1 MDRLFK
7 LQLEHLQESG
17 SYQTGKEL
25 QLKMG
30 LIKLLRDKHHAA
42 YAERLKYL
50 DVIIVPLSEDENFT
64 AAVSFETAEVYVG
77 EGFLIAFASKNWTI
91 FDQLDVVLRHEIAHN
106 LLMHQIRML
115 DKFIEYYDVDEETAK
130 HIQHSSLHELLNI
143 IEDFEISN
151 TRYIDTDKEIMRNII
166 LNGKEIHCLVTE
178 DHNED
183 WAEMS
188 LEEMFHALTQEL
200 EDIKALLLTIDPT
213 KPLTPDDRERLE
225 KAEKNTAIRQ
235 SMETNTQYM
244 VRVDDDT
251 KSYFFV
257 PIEKILTLKSFKK
270 YSAIEQKLMR
280 GLYDAYKDYSEKDII
295 EIIKEIGFTTV
306 FTAYK
311 FKDKSGKDL
320 GIAAYTPEDKT
331 FAINVLLALMGRLT
345 TEDDLGGGGGG
356 GQNVKRPDG
365 YVRGYNE
372 VVNSTHDVES
382 EELVKLLR
390 HLGQAGI
397 DISHITAGPTDNDKK

>member
-42 YAERLKYL
+42 YAERLRYL

-77 EGFLIAFASKNWTI
+77 EGFLIAFASENWTI

-115 DKFIEYYDVDEETAK
+115 NQFIDYYDVDEETAA
-130 HIQHSSLHELLNI
+130 HIQRSSLHGILNI

-151 TRYIDTDKEIMRNII
+151 TRYTDTDKEIMRNII

-178 DHNED
+178 DHNDD
-183 WAEMS
+183 WADMT
-188 LEEMFHALTQEL
+188 LEEMFNALTQEL

-213 KPLTPDDRERLE
+213 KPLSPADEERLE

-280 GLYDAYKDYSEKDII
+280 GLYDAYKDYSEEDII

-372 VVNSTHDVES
+372 VVNTTHDVES

-397 DISHITAGPTDNDKK
+397 DISHITAGPTDDKK

>member
-42 YAERLKYL
+42 YAERLRYL
-50 DVIIVPLSEDENFT
+50 DVIIVPLSEDEGFT
-64 AAVSFETAEVYVG
+64 AAISFETGEVFVG
-77 EGFLIAFASKNWTI
+77 EGFLIAFASENWTI
-91 FDQLDVVLRHEIAHN
+91 FDQLDVVLRHELAHN

-115 DKFIEYYDVDEETAK
+115 NRFIDYYDVDEETAT
-130 HIQHSSLHELLNI
+130 HIQRSSLHEILNI

-151 TRYIDTDKEIMRNII
+151 TRYTDTDKEIMRNII

-178 DHNED
+178 DHDED
-183 WAEMS
+183 WANMT
-188 LEEMFHALTQEL
+188 LEEMFYALTQEL
-200 EDIKALLLTIDPT
+200 EEIKAILSTIDPT
-213 KPLTPDDRERLE
+213 KPLTPEDEERLQ
-225 KAEKNTAIRQ
+225 KASGNTAIRQ
-235 SMETNTQYM
+235 AMETNSQYM
-244 VRVDDDT
+244 VPVDADT

-280 GLYDAYKDYSEKDII
+280 GLYDAYKDYSEEDII
-295 EIIKEIGFTTV
+295 KIIEEIGLTTI

-311 FKDKSGKDL
+311 FKDKSGKDI

-345 TEDDLGGGGGG
+345 TNDDLHPSGG
-356 GQNVKRPDG
+356 GQIHKRPDG

-372 VVNSTHDVES
+372 IINSARDVES

-397 DISHITAGPTDNDKK
+397 DVSHITAGPTDNDKK

>member
-77 EGFLIAFASKNWTI
+77 EGFLIAFASENWTI

-151 TRYIDTDKEIMRNII
+151 TRYTDTDKEIMRNII

>member
-42 YAERLKYL
+42 YAERLRYL

-77 EGFLIAFASKNWTI
+77 EGFLIAFASENWTI

-115 DKFIEYYDVDEETAK
+115 NQFIDYYDVDEETAA
-130 HIQHSSLHELLNI
+130 HIQRSSLHGILNI

-151 TRYIDTDKEIMRNII
+151 TRYTDTDKEIMRNII

-178 DHNED
+178 DHDED
-183 WAEMS
+183 WADMT
-188 LEEMFHALTQEL
+188 LEEMFNALTQEL
-200 EDIKALLLTIDPT
+200 EDTKALLLTIDPT
-213 KPLTPDDRERLE
+213 KPLSPADEERLE
-225 KAEKNTAIRQ
+225 KAEKNSAIRQ
-235 SMETNTQYM
+235 SFDANTQYM
-244 VRVDDDT
+244 VRVDADT

-270 YSAIEQKLMR
+270 YSAMEQKIMR
-280 GLYDAYKDYSEKDII
+280 GLYDAYKDYSEEDII

-356 GQNVKRPDG
+356 QNVKRPDG

-397 DISHITAGPTDNDKK
+397 DISHITAGPTDDKK

>member
-42 YAERLKYL
+42 YAERLRYL

-64 AAVSFETAEVYVG
+64 AAVSFETGEVYVG
-77 EGFLIAFASKNWTI
+77 EGFLIAFASENWTI

-115 DKFIEYYDVDEETAK
+115 NQFIEYYDVDEETAT
-130 HIQHSSLHELLNI
+130 HIMHSSLHSLLNI

-151 TRYIDTDKEIMRNII
+151 TRYTDTDKEIMRNII

-178 DHNED
+178 DHDED
-183 WAEMS
+183 WANMT

-213 KPLTPDDRERLE
+213 KPLSPADEERLE

-244 VRVDDDT
+244 IRVDADT

-270 YSAIEQKLMR
+270 YSAMEQKIMR
-280 GLYDAYKDYSEKDII
+280 GLYDAYKDYSEEDII
-295 EIIKEIGFTTV
+295 NIIREIGLTTV

-331 FAINVLLALMGRLT
+331 FAVNVLLALMGRLV

-356 GQNVKRPDG
+356 QNQKRPDG

>member
-50 DVIIVPLSEDENFT
+50 DVIIVPLSENDQYT
-64 AAVSFETAEVYVG
+64 AAVRFDTGEVFVG
-77 EGFLIAFASKNWTI
+77 EGFLIAFASENWTI

-115 DKFIEYYDVDEETAK
+115 NKFIEYYDVDEETAK
-130 HIQHSSLHELLNI
+130 HIQHSSLHDLLNI

-151 TRYIDTDKEIMRNII
+151 TRYTDTDKEIMRNII

-178 DHNED
+178 DHDKD
-183 WAEMS
+183 WANMT
-188 LEEMFHALTQEL
+188 LEEMFYALTQEL
-200 EDIKALLLTIDPT
+200 EEIKALLFTIDPT
-213 KPLTPDDRERLE
+213 KPLDPDDETRLR
-225 KAEKNTAIRQ
+225 KASSNTAIRQ
-235 SMETNTQYM
+235 AIDINSQYM
-244 VRVDDDT
+244 VPVDADT

-270 YSAIEQKLMR
+270 YSAMEQKIMR
-280 GLYDAYKDYSEKDII
+280 GLYDAYKDYPEKDII
-295 EIIKEIGFTTV
+295 KIIEEIGLTTA

-331 FAINVLLALMGRLT
+331 FAINVLLALMGRLVT
-345 TEDDLGGGGGG
+345 DDDMGPGGG
-356 GQNVKRPDG
+356 GQRHKRPDG

-372 VVNSTHDVES
+372 VINSAHDVES

-397 DISHITAGPTDNDKK
+397 DLSHITAGPTDNDKK

>member
-42 YAERLKYL
+42 YAERLRYL

-77 EGFLIAFASKNWTI
+77 EGFLIAFASENWTI

-115 DKFIEYYDVDEETAK
+115 DQFIDYYDVDEETAR
-130 HIQHSSLHELLNI
+130 HIQHSSLHGILNI

-151 TRYIDTDKEIMRNII
+151 TRYTDTDKEIMRNII

-280 GLYDAYKDYSEKDII
+280 GLYDAYKDYSEEDII
-295 EIIKEIGFTTV
+295 EIITEIGFTTV

-397 DISHITAGPTDNDKK
+397 DISHITAGPTDDKK

>member
-1 MDRLFK
+1 
-7 LQLEHLQESG
+7 
-17 SYQTGKEL
+17 
-25 QLKMG
+25 
-30 LIKLLRDKHHAA
+30 
-42 YAERLKYL
+42 
-50 DVIIVPLSEDENFT
+50 
-64 AAVSFETAEVYVG
+64 
-77 EGFLIAFASKNWTI
+77 
-91 FDQLDVVLRHEIAHN
+91 
-106 LLMHQIRML
+106 
-115 DKFIEYYDVDEETAK
+115 
-130 HIQHSSLHELLNI
+130 
-143 IEDFEISN
+143 
-151 TRYIDTDKEIMRNII
+151 MRNII

-178 DHNED
+178 DHDAD
-183 WAEMS
+183 WADMS

-213 KPLTPDDRERLE
+213 KPLSPADEERLE
-225 KAEKNTAIRQ
+225 KASGNAAIRQ

-244 VRVDDDT
+244 IRVDADT

-270 YSAIEQKLMR
+270 YSAIEQKIMR
-280 GLYDAYKDYSEKDII
+280 GLYDAYKDYSEEDII
-295 EIIKEIGFTTV
+295 KIIEEIGFTTT

-331 FAINVLLALMGRLT
+331 FAINVLLALMGRLVT
-345 TEDDLGGGGGG
+345 NDDLPGGGG
-356 GQNVKRPDG
+356 GQKLKRPDG

-372 VVNSTHDVES
+372 ITSSTSDIES

-397 DISHITAGPTDNDKK
+397 DVSHIAAGPTDNDKK

>member
-1 MDRLFK
+1 
-7 LQLEHLQESG
+7 
-17 SYQTGKEL
+17 
-25 QLKMG
+25 
-30 LIKLLRDKHHAA
+30 
-42 YAERLKYL
+42 
-50 DVIIVPLSEDENFT
+50 
-64 AAVSFETAEVYVG
+64 
-77 EGFLIAFASKNWTI
+77 
-91 FDQLDVVLRHEIAHN
+91 
-106 LLMHQIRML
+106 ML

-151 TRYIDTDKEIMRNII
+151 TRYTDTDKEIMRNII

-178 DHNED
+178 DHDAD
-183 WAEMS
+183 WADMS

-213 KPLTPDDRERLE
+213 KPLSPADEERLE
-225 KAEKNTAIRQ
+225 KASGNAAIRQ

-244 VRVDDDT
+244 IRVDADT

-270 YSAIEQKLMR
+270 YSAIEQKIMR
-280 GLYDAYKDYSEKDII
+280 GLYDAYKDYSEEDII
-295 EIIKEIGFTTV
+295 KIIEEIGFTTT

-331 FAINVLLALMGRLT
+331 FAINVLLALMGRLVT
-345 TEDDLGGGGGG
+345 NDDLPGGGG
-356 GQNVKRPDG
+356 GQKLKRPDG

-372 VVNSTHDVES
+372 ITSSTSDIES

-397 DISHITAGPTDNDKK
+397 DVSHIAAGPTDNDKK